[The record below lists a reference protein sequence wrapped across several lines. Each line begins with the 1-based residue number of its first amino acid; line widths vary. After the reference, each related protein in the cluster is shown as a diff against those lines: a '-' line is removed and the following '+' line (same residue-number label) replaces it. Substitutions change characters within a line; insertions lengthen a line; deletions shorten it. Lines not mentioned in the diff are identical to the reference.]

1 MAKTVI
7 HLPPQITSRSKEK
20 KRTKSAPGWSR
31 ERLQHL
37 LSIQVTAI
45 TVDEFLTLNSSNWNK
60 ISQLNHFQNK
70 GLLATLRAN
79 RD

>member
-20 KRTKSAPGWSR
+20 KNKSALGWSR

-37 LSIQVTAI
+37 LSIKVTAK
-45 TVDEFLTLNSSNWNK
+45 N
-60 ISQLNHFQNK
+60 
-70 GLLATLRAN
+70 N
-79 RD
+79 RYLSYFKLVKLE

>member
-20 KRTKSAPGWSR
+20 KKNKSALGWSR

-37 LSIQVTAI
+37 LSIKVTAK
-45 TVDEFLTLNSSNWNK
+45 N
-60 ISQLNHFQNK
+60 
-70 GLLATLRAN
+70 N
-79 RD
+79 RYLSYFKLVKLE

>member
-20 KRTKSAPGWSR
+20 KNKSALGWSR

-37 LSIQVTAI
+37 LTIKVTAK
-45 TVDEFLTLNSSNWNK
+45 N
-60 ISQLNHFQNK
+60 
-70 GLLATLRAN
+70 N
-79 RD
+79 RYLSYFKLVKLE